1 MPTTLFSTENIK
13 LIIVFIL
20 GVLFAQLLH
29 YFTRKRLK
37 RLGLLEGFSQGDKI
51 TFKNHPDDSGLYAVK
66 NGDKWSLKLDL
77 NQTVEFMRKQ
87 KLNDAPV
94 SGNVDNNE
102 PASRIYVKFKNNDN
116 PSDLDDFWDN
126 AKIYYLTAYM
136 GGGADPNDTNT
147 HSETSDGN
155 SAPAN
160 IEKITEPVQVRWD
173 NIMVDET
180 RQHISR
186 TQWQE
191 NNYSNTDFN
200 TEVELPLAEKHYYG
214 HDPAEYAPTAAFI
227 DTYYYGFVFD
237 NEDQDDATRS
247 DRGEGP
253 LRAYI
258 KRCSKNDIE
267 LKNGDKVKVSSSV
280 LKDCESVLGTG
291 ANSAAT
297 HPVATTTW
305 VGELK
310 NITYNGDSNA
320 EGKEFM
326 YFTKATADADD
337 GQGSDLVASG
347 WVKRKL
353 SLVDPSVV
361 LDHNIPVIKYAQYE
375 QYRTRSKY
383 SASQAGWNKPPELIK
398 ADFPGVDL
406 VDDYDYRLWMDR
418 IYYKGFG
425 EVKNDNTN
433 DISLTYTAPL
443 VTTDGQGKEY
453 IEWKNKGKLKEAE
466 IDQGVLPPTYFAE
479 LSSTPQY
486 GKLVGEERD
495 GMEIRKLPVIDLF
508 QFEETSGNITLY
520 EDQKA
525 TIHNFYK
532 PIIKYSNYRKTQMDG
547 ATVTK
552 YVLPYIYGTADNEK
566 NENNTGSPE
575 GHYRFRCSQKTRDYY
590 TKLLNDSSDENGYN
604 EKIPSRIY
612 YNNTQIGGIPKI
624 FYGGSYQKTL
634 DYNGTFNT
642 PNAIQDWWGLKPRFN
657 IKNDPV
663 VALLKG
669 EDKDN
674 KIPFAWKDTT
684 TTGYGQY
691 SVWLQDRT
699 KYGKYMLKS
708 MNNWFT
714 KVWAN
719 EYGHAGLNDTE
730 FKDFAEKAYNGQDHN
745 TVKNTSKKFKLAQP
759 HSLMLYNHTNRK
771 GNTGGNAVWD
781 NPYKISNPIKNIPP
795 LPTDPP
801 EPRSKGAEL
810 SDNVLTIAMKI
821 KSGDKEAIV
830 RIRQRIANTQ
840 APKTF
845 LQENFKM
852 PVLATT
858 RQKDGGPWPNKIN
871 DLCDVKQ
878 AEYIMGLSDGVFPSD
893 CVFPPG

>member
-1 MPTTLFSTENIK
+1 MLNMPTTLFSTENIK

-116 PSDLDDFWDN
+116 PSESDLDDFWDN

-147 HSETSDGN
+147 HSITRDG
-155 SAPAN
+155 SSPPAN

-200 TEVELPLAEKHYYG
+200 TEVELPLPKDEYYG

-237 NEDQDDATRS
+237 NEDQDNATRS
-247 DRGEGP
+247 DKGEGP

-258 KRCSKNDIE
+258 KRCRKNDIE
-267 LKNGDKVKVSSSV
+267 LKNGANVQVSSSV
-280 LKDCESVLGTG
+280 LKDCERVLGTD

-326 YFTKATADADD
+326 YFTKATADAAAA
-337 GQGSDLVASG
+337 Q
-347 WVKRKL
+347 KL

-383 SASQAGWNKPPELIK
+383 SASQAGWDKPPELIK
-398 ADFPGVDL
+398 ADFPGVDE
-406 VDDYDYRLWMDR
+406 VNDYDYRLWMDR

-425 EVKNDNTN
+425 KVKNDNTN
-433 DISLTYTAPL
+433 DISLTYTAPR
-443 VTTDGQGKEY
+443 VTTDSQGKEY
-453 IEWKNKGKLKEAE
+453 IEWKNRGKLIEAE
-466 IDQGVLPPTYFAE
+466 IDLGKLPPLFFAE

-495 GMEIRKLPVIDLF
+495 GMDIRNLPVIDLF

-532 PIIKYSNYRKTQMDG
+532 PIIKYSKYRKDQMG
-547 ATVTK
+547 GQVNK
-552 YVLPYIYGTADNEK
+552 WVLPYICGTEK
-566 NENNTGSPE
+566 NQNNTGSPD

-590 TKLLNDSSDENGYN
+590 TELLNDSSDENGYN

-612 YNNTQIGGIPKI
+612 YNNTIIGGIPKI
-624 FYGGSYQKTL
+624 FSGGSYQRTL

-657 IKNDPV
+657 INNDPV

-669 EDKDN
+669 EDNKN
-674 KIPFAWKDTT
+674 KIPPTWKS
-684 TTGYGQY
+684 GGQY

-699 KYGKYMLKS
+699 KYGNYMLKS

-719 EYGHAGLNDTE
+719 EYGHAGLEGTE

-759 HSLMLYNHTNRK
+759 HSLMLYNHTNRA
-771 GNTGGNAVWD
+771 GVEDTNAVAYENND
-781 NPYKISNPIKNIPP
+781 VYKISNPIKNIP
-795 LPTDPP
+795 L
-801 EPRSKGAEL
+801 EPRSNGAEL

-821 KSGDKEAIV
+821 KSGNKEAIV

-840 APKTF
+840 ASPKTF
-845 LQENFKM
+845 LKENFKM
-852 PVLATT
+852 PVSATT
-858 RQKDGGPWPNKIN
+858 RQKDGGPWPDKMN

-878 AEYIMGLSDGVFPSD
+878 AAEYVMGIKNGVYPTD
-893 CVFPPG
+893 CVSPQG